1 MRLETSL
8 SRKYGQWS
16 LGLAPRNQIA
26 EMREMQLAQTAMAKH
41 LIEQQDLIKS
51 LMLTNDSMETTIEQI
66 RQQLK
71 EYLGIQ

>member
-8 SRKYGQWS
+8 SPKYGQWS

-26 EMREMQLAQTAMAKH
+26 EMREMQLAQMAMAKH
-41 LIEQQDLIKS
+41 LIEQQDVIKS
-51 LMLTNDSMETTIEQI
+51 LLLTNDSMETTTEQI
-66 RQQLK
+66 QQQLK